1 MAIKKKNKFVVPQ
14 EYNKSVIFAKG
25 GNLYPLGGLP
35 TDFKSSAAGQFAAG
49 NVGAGM
55 SGAVGALPGV
65 MGLMNSTI
73 KDFDYSGVGKEVV
86 STNDMSRN
94 DILNTN
100 VNVDAQQK
108 GFGAIAGDAASA
120 AMTGMQIAGPLGAL
134 ASLVPIATG
143 IIGNDQKQHKA
154 QEAEQQWTNNLKA
167 KNKQFNQQ
175 DLRTNIANFS
185 ANGGD
190 LFAYGGQMPQQL
202 TEFNSSGTH
211 EQNPNGGIMQGTGAN
226 GQPNL
231 VEEGETKHKDYVFS
245 DRLKINPI
253 ISGEFKLPKGLNG
266 KTFAQASKYLNR
278 EAKERPNDL
287 ISKNAVKAHLAKL
300 TAAQEGLKAQQQPQ
314 QGIPMEGQPSA
325 NILAQGYAN
334 GGYIDQ
340 THYNNPTLQGAN
352 IGAIGGNMYAEGG
365 DDELDALAESRT
377 NRALSDMNKS
387 GYFLGDMQ
395 AIKSP
400 LTSIDQNAYVRNMKL
415 QGIEQSS
422 GPKIKDMNL
431 AFKEN
436 AEFRRRNPFQNTDE
450 SQSTD
455 FSRYAPVAANI
466 AMGISDMFEKPEVVK
481 YGRVNPERVTAR
493 MDYQPIDTEWMNNK
507 MNATYAGT
515 RDQMINNAG
524 GNRAMAMAGLSGI
537 NQQQQNAVGEAYMK
551 AHDINY
557 GRKNQATQ
565 FNAGIEAQN
574 VAAQNQAQQAN
585 LQLQMQEMD
594 ANARNRAAKRNA
606 ARQAIL
612 NAAGNIGDIGR
623 ENYFGKLTT
632 KATGYNPMDALKYTR

>member
-1 MAIKKKNKFVVPQ
+1 MAIKKKNKFIVPQ
-14 EYNKSVIFAKG
+14 EYNKSVIFSKG

-86 STNDMSRN
+86 GTNDMSRS

-120 AMTGMQIAGPLGAL
+120 AMTGMQVAGPWGAL
-134 ASLVPIATG
+134 AGLVPIATG

-167 KNKQFNQQ
+167 KNRQFNQQ
-175 DLRTNIANFS
+175 DLRTNMANFS

-231 VEEGETKHKDYVFS
+231 VEEGETKHEDYVFS

-352 IGAIGGNMYAEGG
+352 IGADGGGLSG
-365 DDELDALAESRT
+365 DGSYDTLAWPKLNT
-377 NRALSDMNKS
+377 PIV
-387 GYFLGDMQ
+387 G
-395 AIKSP
+395 
-400 LTSIDQNAYVRNMKL
+400 IDQNAYANNMKL
-415 QGIEQSS
+415 QGIDWKANPLSNV
-422 GPKIKDMNL
+422 KDINAAL
-431 AFKEN
+431 KEDTAF
-436 AEFRRRNPFQNTDE
+436 RSRNPYQQE
-450 SQSTD
+450 EPTD
-455 FSRYAPVAANI
+455 FSRYAPVAANM

-481 YGRVNPERVTAR
+481 YGRINPERVTAR

-551 AHDINY
+551 AQDINY

-574 VAAQNQAQQAN
+574 IAAQNAAQQAN

-606 ARQAIL
+606 ARSAIL
-612 NAAGNIGDIGR
+612 NAATNIGQIGK
-623 ENYFGKLTT
+623 ENFDAKTGQQMFGYGQDPNGIITY
-632 KATGYNPMDALKYTR
+632 GGNKYKKV